1 MASLEAAAAP
11 SSADGPPPTKLL
23 IRSRDGIQ
31 LMHGP
36 RGDKGL
42 DDAAAMATVGADSSV
57 APQGNFCEFSPDGSR
72 LARTGGSVAGV
83 EIVPTDNAEGG
94 AAAAAAV
101 TISGVASRRVQKL
114 AWSPQGTY
122 LVTWQKFDT
131 AANFPN
137 VPAALLNAVPGTFDE
152 PGSSEAAAAEGEP
165 RKPKIG
171 NLRVWEASTG
181 ALVDAFSM
189 KKMSSMTWPA
199 LQWTAD
205 ESWCLRMV
213 TNEVLVYRGGGGT
226 NRGQP
231 GIEGGFLDKIRLPN
245 VASFS
250 VSPSPALPVKVAMFV
265 PESGKP
271 ANVQI
276 FAFPGA
282 KDRPPVAAKSFFN
295 AQEIAMDWSPNGE
308 AVLVKT
314 HTDVDGK
321 R

>member
-1 MASLEAAAAP
+1 MGRLLDEAADPEPRRDSTHARAA
-11 SSADGPPPTKLL
+11 
-23 IRSRDGIQ
+23 RRQ
-31 LMHGP
+31 GP
-36 RGDKGL
+36 RRRRGHGDR
-42 DDAAAMATVGADSSV
+42 GAPTPAV
-57 APQGNFCEFSPDGSR
+57 APQGSFCEFSPDGSR

-83 EIVPTDNAEGG
+83 EIVPTDNAERG
-94 AAAAAAV
+94 AAAAAV
-101 TISGVASRRVQKL
+101 TISGVASGRVQKL

-152 PGSSEAAAAEGEP
+152 PGSSEAAAAEESRGSP
-165 RKPKIG
+165 RSATSASG
-171 NLRVWEASTG
+171 RRRRARWWTLDEEDELHDLARAAVDRRRV
-181 ALVDAFSM
+181 LV
-189 KKMSSMTWPA
+189 P
-199 LQWTAD
+199 
-205 ESWCLRMV
+205 RMV

-250 VSPSPALPVKVAMFV
+250 VSPSPTLPVKVAMFV

-276 FAFPGA
+276 FPSGA
-282 KDRPPVAAKSFFN
+282 KDLTARCGQELLQRPGDRHGLVAQRRGRARQD
-295 AQEIAMDWSPNGE
+295 AHRRG
-308 AVLVKT
+308 
-314 HTDVDGK
+314 